1 VCVCVYPRWRRLA
14 AEAEVAATGGRLG
27 GTWRQ
32 LATYTQTQKLTPT
45 NTTSPAAEPELR
57 NQRGWRRP
65 PMAEAE
71 QELQTDGDDREG
83 GAYDGVGELGC
94 SSGSKNSSTSEQR
107 AAPPG
112 RGEEQL
118 HNL

>member
-1 VCVCVYPRWRRLA
+1 
-14 AEAEVAATGGRLG
+14 
-27 GTWRQ
+27 
-32 LATYTQTQKLTPT
+32 
-45 NTTSPAAEPELR
+45 
-57 NQRGWRRP
+57 
-65 PMAEAE
+65 MAEAE